1 MSRRILFVMVS
12 YFVTSQH
19 TKSFTHFKGGR
30 LFIKTSPPFFFFYL
44 LQRMLQAMSI
54 YFMICKGF
62 KLIHALKGIGILF
75 LSWNFY
81 KNTLSF

>member
-30 LFIKTSPPFFFFYL
+30 LFIKTPPPFFFFT
-44 LQRMLQAMSI
+44 
-54 YFMICKGF
+54 FF
-62 KLIHALKGIGILF
+62 KECSRQCQF
-75 LSWNFY
+75 
-81 KNTLSF
+81 TL